1 MLNMLNDYGP
11 LVLVGITDVRGKPA
25 TIDGSTK
32 FVLEQ
37 EDGTPITDAGAIVVA
52 SGDPRPE
59 FPDGSIIY
67 SPDPAKGAVEGATF
81 RIAAHVDVNLNPDL
95 TDDEVIAVATDTLA
109 TPTGPAAV
117 ARLSLGAGVARP

>member
-1 MLNMLNDYGP
+1 MLDMTLDYGP
-11 LVLVGITDVRGKPA
+11 LTLSDITDKNGKPA
-25 TIDGSTK
+25 SIDGPAQFK
-32 FVLEQ
+32 LER

-59 FPDGSIIY
+59 FPDGSIYY

-81 RIAAHVDVNLNPDL
+81 RIAAHVDPNLNSEITEDA
-95 TDDEVIAVATDTLA
+95 VVATVTDVLT

-117 ARLSLGAGVARP
+117 ARLNLGAGIARA